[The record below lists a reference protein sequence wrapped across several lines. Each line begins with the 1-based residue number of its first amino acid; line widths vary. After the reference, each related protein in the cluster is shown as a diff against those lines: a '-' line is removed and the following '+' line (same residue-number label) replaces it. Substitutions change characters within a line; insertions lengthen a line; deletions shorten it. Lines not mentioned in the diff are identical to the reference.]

1 MLADEKGIQI
11 IFLAIGTNKAGDMC
25 WLGFKNSQWGG
36 SSGTWATSFDNDTMS
51 GAHKYA
57 LQVKVE

>member
-1 MLADEKGIQI
+1 MLIRFQKFTRTEILIEWTLFVHNEG
-11 IFLAIGTNKAGDMC
+11 
-25 WLGFKNSQWGG
+25 GG